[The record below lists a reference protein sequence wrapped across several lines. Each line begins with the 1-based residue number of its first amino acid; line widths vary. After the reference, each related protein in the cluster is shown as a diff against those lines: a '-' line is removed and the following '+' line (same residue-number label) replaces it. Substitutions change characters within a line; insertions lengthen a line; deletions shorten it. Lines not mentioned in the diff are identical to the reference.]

1 MNRAS
6 DLGALLARQL
16 DWGEAHV
23 GFERAMAGMPDELQ
37 GVMPPGFGH
46 SAWQLLEHM
55 RRAQA
60 DILDFCVNPGYVYPT
75 SLAEYWPDASPRAG
89 ESWEVTAAAFGD
101 DLAALK
107 RLATDAS
114 IDLFSAVPASREETQ
129 TYARALILVN
139 DHNAYHLGQLVALR
153 KVLGS
158 WEEGPGWG

>member
-75 SLAEYWPDASPRAG
+75 SLAEYWPDARRAFTPIDVEYLCCECRKYYSYVNG
-89 ESWEVTAAAFGD
+89 T
-101 DLAALK
+101 K
-107 RLATDAS
+107 R
-114 IDLFSAVPASREETQ
+114 FEGRNVFKPSAD
-129 TYARALILVN
+129 RA
-139 DHNAYHLGQLVALR
+139 
-153 KVLGS
+153 
-158 WEEGPGWG
+158 